1 MLPFIVLSRIFK
13 LFCLK
18 LFCLKLFFLLEELFF
33 FFFLLARDYHLN
45 LVQYFAVD
53 VVGGLPAETEATE
66 FLLTEHLLQEIYK
79 TARGKSET
87 LQFNRADILIIL
99 QNQWKLGQAL
109 ESVLQT
115 PQKDLAAQEL
125 LRQTLTLFC
134 IKS

>member
-79 TARGKSET
+79 NARGKSET

-115 PQKDLAAQEL
+115 PQKDLVAQEL

>member
-33 FFFLLARDYHLN
+33 FFFFLARDYHLN

-79 TARGKSET
+79 NARGKSET

>member
-79 TARGKSET
+79 NARGKSET

>member
-1 MLPFIVLSRIFK
+1 M
-13 LFCLK
+13 
-18 LFCLKLFFLLEELFF
+18 
-33 FFFLLARDYHLN
+33 
-45 LVQYFAVD
+45 
-53 VVGGLPAETEATE
+53 VGGFPAETEATE

-79 TARGKSET
+79 NARGKSET

-99 QNQWKLGQAL
+99 QNQWKLDQAL

-134 IKS
+134 IKSQHVTGRHTKKACISE

>member
-18 LFCLKLFFLLEELFF
+18 LFCLKLFFLLEELF

-79 TARGKSET
+79 NARGKSET

>member
-79 TARGKSET
+79 NARGKSET

-115 PQKDLAAQEL
+115 PQKDLAVQEL

>member
-1 MLPFIVLSRIFK
+1 M
-13 LFCLK
+13 
-18 LFCLKLFFLLEELFF
+18 
-33 FFFLLARDYHLN
+33 
-45 LVQYFAVD
+45 
-53 VVGGLPAETEATE
+53 VGGLPAETEATE

-79 TARGKSET
+79 NARGKSET

-134 IKS
+134 IKSRRVTGRHTKKACIPE